1 MEDFTFV
8 MGGMGV
14 PISLSSIGRKYVKS
28 IWSEMKYSGYQVSS
42 KYLLGDVSKSMTPK
56 GLQALGDIGLLLP
69 YYIANY
75 KGGRNECF
83 MYGVDK
89 SVETC

>member
-1 MEDFTFV
+1 MEDFNF
-8 MGGMGV
+8 MIGGAGV
-14 PISLSSIGRKYVKS
+14 PVSLSSIGRRYVKS
-28 IWSEMKYSGYQVSS
+28 IWSECNYPGYQISN

-56 GLQALGDIGLLLP
+56 GLHALKEVGFVLP

-83 MYGVDK
+83 MFGIDK
-89 SVETC
+89 DQY

>member
-1 MEDFTFV
+1 MEDFNFSI
-8 MGGMGV
+8 GGSGV
-14 PISLSSIGRKYVKS
+14 PISLSSIGRRYVKS
-28 IWSEMKYSGYQVSS
+28 SWKESNYPGYQVSS

-56 GLQALGDIGLLLP
+56 GLHALKNVGFVLP

-83 MYGVDK
+83 MYGIDRD
-89 SVETC
+89 TN